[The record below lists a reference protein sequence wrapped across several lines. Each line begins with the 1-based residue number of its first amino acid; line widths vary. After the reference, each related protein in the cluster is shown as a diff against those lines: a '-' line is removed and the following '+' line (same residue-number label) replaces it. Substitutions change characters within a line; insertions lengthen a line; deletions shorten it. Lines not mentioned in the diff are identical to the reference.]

1 MPYAGD
7 ANGPVVFGLRP
18 EALRFEAGGIAGRIA
33 EVEPMGRETLYLVES
48 DLGTLRV
55 LEAGSSARHGFGDR
69 VTVAFDADAT
79 LIFDRA
85 SERLLPGHARMP
97 S

>member
-1 MPYAGD
+1 
-7 ANGPVVFGLRP
+7 VVLGLRP
-18 EALRFEAGGIAGRIA
+18 EALRFEAGGLDGRIA

-48 DLGTLRV
+48 DLGALRV
-55 LEAGSSARHGFGDR
+55 LEPGSIARHRIGAP
-69 VTVAFDADAT
+69 VAVAFDADAT

-85 SERLLPGHARMP
+85 SQRLVQGHARMA